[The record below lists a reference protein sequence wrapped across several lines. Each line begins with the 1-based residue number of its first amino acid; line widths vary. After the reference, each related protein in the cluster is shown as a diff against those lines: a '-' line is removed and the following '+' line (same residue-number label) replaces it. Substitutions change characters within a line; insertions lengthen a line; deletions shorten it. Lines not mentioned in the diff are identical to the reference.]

1 MILLA
6 QVYQIISQIIKI
18 NELSS
23 YYMDIQLMR
32 KNSEENLYTIEKP
45 SPYLIRKRKYQ
56 KFLKLK
62 EKENN
67 LNNSPAMKAR

>member
-6 QVYQIISQIIKI
+6 QVYQIISQIIKN
-18 NELSS
+18 NELSA
-23 YYMDIQLMR
+23 YYMDYQQSIR
-32 KNSEENLYTIEKP
+32 KNSEENLYNIEKP

-62 EKENN
+62 EK
-67 LNNSPAMKAR
+67 